1 MTKCS
6 AQQTLNHSGHRR
18 HMTDGALVNEQI
30 KCVMKQMKISRLE
43 DQKIQKLFKTK
54 VVVLR
59 LQRHS
64 TV

>member
-1 MTKCS
+1 
-6 AQQTLNHSGHRR
+6 
-18 HMTDGALVNEQI
+18 MTDGALVNEQI